1 MSYIRKFIDTLFSE
15 DRRSEQADK
24 SIIPMDSFEKLC
36 IDINS
41 HHDSEKK
48 RIIVD
53 TDDEE

>member
-1 MSYIRKFIDTLFSE
+1 MSYIRKFIDTFISE
-15 DRRSEQADK
+15 NSRLDQADE

-36 IDINS
+36 IDINN